1 MTSADGLVVEEL
13 AVEQL
18 AGADLGTA
26 RRRHGLR
33 RFLAIRS
40 GLIGTVGVLVVVL
53 LAIFGPLFAPYSPYA
68 IGAPPALGPSS
79 AHLLGTDLLGRDVW
93 SRFLTGGISVIVLPL
108 IAVSAALVIGCVM
121 GLLSGYLGGRLDA
134 AVTRVIDVVL
144 ALPPFLLV
152 LVIIAGFGTGEV
164 VIVVAVA
171 AVYAPS
177 IARVIRSATLSI
189 RPREYVLA
197 ARARGDSLSWI
208 VFREVAPNV
217 VPTLLVEI
225 ALRLT
230 FAVMFIASLSFLGLG
245 VQPPSSNW
253 GVMIAENRDLLL
265 IHPLPVLVPAAAIAL
280 LTISINLIADALT
293 TYFSA
298 GQQGGAGDRNAVVN
312 RPLPFGWLPGRARST
327 ASSRRRRPRT
337 AGEQDRWP
345 RRASQAAARARSH
358 CFSPVTGRRG
368 SAC

>member
-13 AVEQL
+13 TVEQL
-18 AGADLGTA
+18 AGTDLVRPGAAT
-26 RRRHGLR
+26 GYDV
-33 RFLAIRS
+33 FWPS
-40 GLIGTVGVLVVVL
+40 EVGLIGSVGVLVVSRWL
-53 LAIFGPLFAPYSPYA
+53 YSAPCWRPTARMRSSST
-68 IGAPPALGPSS
+68 ALGPSS

-171 AVYAPS
+171 AVYTPS

-225 ALRLT
+225 AL
-230 FAVMFIASLSFLGLG
+230 GL
-245 VQPPSSNW
+245 
-253 GVMIAENRDLLL
+253 
-265 IHPLPVLVPAAAIAL
+265 
-280 LTISINLIADALT
+280 
-293 TYFSA
+293 
-298 GQQGGAGDRNAVVN
+298 
-312 RPLPFGWLPGRARST
+312 RS
-327 ASSRRRRPRT
+327 P
-337 AGEQDRWP
+337 
-345 RRASQAAARARSH
+345 
-358 CFSPVTGRRG
+358 
-368 SAC
+368 